1 MSLAAISTDTPAKG
15 LEMEE
20 LTGAGFPILSD
31 EDAVVARDYGVY
43 NLLNDRVAAPSVF
56 VVTPGGRIEWRYV
69 GKNISDRLAP
79 DQILA
84 EVDRL
89 TG

>member
-1 MSLAAISTDTPAKG
+1 MSLAAISIDSPVKG
-15 LEMEE
+15 LEMAE

-31 EDAVVARDYGVY
+31 VDAEVTRDYGVY
-43 NLLNDRVAAPSVF
+43 NLLKDNLATPSVF
-56 VVTPGGRIEWRYV
+56 IVAPGGRIEWRYV
-69 GKNISDRLAP
+69 GQSISDRLGP

-89 TG
+89 AG

>member
-1 MSLAAISTDTPAKG
+1 MSLAAISTDNPAKG
-15 LEMEE
+15 LEMAE

-31 EDAVVARDYGVY
+31 VDAEVVRDYGVY
-43 NLLNDRVAAPSVF
+43 NLLNDSLATPSVF
-56 VVTPGGRIEWRYV
+56 IVTPGGRIEWRYV
-69 GKNISDRLAP
+69 GQDISDRLAP

-89 TG
+89 AG

>member
-1 MSLAAISTDTPAKG
+1 MA
-15 LEMEE
+15 E

-31 EDAVVARDYGVY
+31 VDAGVARDYGVY
-43 NLLNDRVAAPSVF
+43 NLLNDGLATPSVF
-56 VVTPGGRIEWRYV
+56 IVTPGGRIEWRYV
-69 GKNISDRLAP
+69 GQGISDRLAP